1 MKILIVDNYDSFT
14 FNLFQQIALV
24 NGQEPTVVENDKIT
38 IDQIRALGPDA
49 IVLSPGPGNPQRAED
64 FGVCAQIIQELD
76 VPTLGVCLGYQGI
89 AHYSGG
95 TVVHAPEPRHGRSS
109 NIRHNESRLFRGIPQ
124 NFSVIRYHSLAV
136 DFALPDHLEPL
147 AWSADGVL
155 MALQHKHRPL
165 WGIQF
170 HPESICTQHGE
181 QLIRNFLDLAVAFHG
196 SEGRQ
201 VCYTPAHVKKQS
213 PEDPDQHRKL
223 PNNENY
229 RVCYRKMNY
238 FFDPE
243 TAFMHF
249 YADKDY
255 AFWLGS
261 DLVEKSL
268 SRFIFMGAADGP
280 CSQVIRYTVKDH
292 SLVVD
297 TGGKTTTTHESIFDY
312 LNKSLKGY
320 GQASKELPFDF
331 NCGFAGY
338 FGYELKADTGGRLVH
353 ESALPDAMFIFCDR
367 LMAFDQIEATTYL
380 VAFVPESETQAA
392 EDWFD
397 RVAAELRVLP
407 APTDKIYTARDKL
420 KLKLTR
426 PYETYIADIKQC
438 LDEITEGESYEICL
452 TNQLHTDPIDQ
463 PLNLYRILRRANPA
477 PYASYLHFGDFSV
490 LSSSPEQF
498 LRVDRNGWVSTKPIK
513 GTAARHPDKRLDEKA
528 RNALGKNE
536 KDSSENLMI
545 VDLLRND
552 LGRVCQVGTVHVPKL
567 MVVESYETV
576 HQLVSTVR
584 GLLKEENTAVD
595 CVRAAFPGGSMTGAP
610 KIRTLEIIDRLE
622 SEARGVYS
630 GSIGF
635 IGLGGGADLN
645 IVIRTA
651 VCTPQTTSIG
661 IGGAIVALSDAEEE
675 FEEIVLKGRALINAI
690 VYEEFGEFGHSHFE
704 IAGIPSEILESLPP
718 LPAKLA
724 EYTNGELDRIAAGA
738 RLLENWES
746 YMSDIGLYRQQID
759 ALDEEI
765 IRALGKRFEV
775 VRNVGKFKANTGL
788 SVMQPDRIEQ
798 IMSRC
803 TVLGNQYGVHPEF
816 LHEMYDLII
825 RQSCD
830 LEEESPGTDLHLAE

>member
-14 FNLFQQIALV
+14 FNLFQQISVV

-38 IDQIRALGPDA
+38 IDEIRELNPDA
-49 IVLSPGPGNPQRAED
+49 IVLSPGPGNPERADD
-64 FGVCAQIIQELD
+64 FGVCANIIEELSI
-76 VPTLGVCLGYQGI
+76 PTLGVCLGYQGI

-95 TVVHAPEPRHGRSS
+95 KVIHAPAPMHGRLSTV
-109 NIRHNESRLFRGIPQ
+109 RHNDSALFNAIPQ
-124 NFSVIRYHSLAV
+124 NFSVVRYHSLAV
-136 DFALPDHLEPL
+136 DTALPDHLEPL
-147 AWSADGVL
+147 AWTADDVL
-155 MALQHKHRPL
+155 MALQHKNKPL

-181 QLIRNFLDLAVAFHG
+181 QLIRNFLDLAVDYHASQNRDVRYAPG
-196 SEGRQ
+196 Q
-201 VCYTPAHVKKQS
+201 VRKLSADDS
-213 PEDPDQHRKL
+213 SQHRQL
-223 PNNENY
+223 PQNDNY
-229 RVCYRKMNY
+229 RVCYRKLDA

-249 YADKDY
+249 YSDKDH

-261 DLVEKSL
+261 DLVEKAL

-280 CSQVIRYTVKDH
+280 YSQVISYNVKDR
-292 SLVVD
+292 SLVVHSS
-297 TGGKTTTTHESIFDY
+297 GKTSTTTESIFDY
-312 LNKSLKGY
+312 LNRELKEK
-320 GQASKELPFDF
+320 GQASKDLPFDF

-367 LMAFDQIEATTYL
+367 LMVFDQIEATTYL

-392 EDWFD
+392 EHWFD
-397 RVAAELRVLP
+397 SVVSELQHLP
-407 APTDKIYTARDKL
+407 APADTDKIYTGDGKL
-420 KLKLTR
+420 NFRLTR

-438 LDEITEGESYEICL
+438 FHEITEGESYEICL
-452 TNQLHTDPIDQ
+452 TNQLHTNPIEQ

-513 GTAARHPDKRLDEKA
+513 GTVARHPDKQIDETA

-552 LGRVCQVGTVHVPKL
+552 LGRVCEVGTVHVPKL
-567 MVVESYETV
+567 MAVESYETV

-584 GLLKEENTAVD
+584 GLLKEEKTVVD
-595 CVRAAFPGGSMTGAP
+595 CIRAAFPGGSMTGAP

-622 SEARGVYS
+622 TEARGVYS

-651 VCTPQTTSIG
+651 VCTPKTTSIG

-675 FEEIVLKGRALINAI
+675 FKEIVLKARALINAI
-690 VYEEFGEFGHSHFE
+690 VYAQFGEFGYSHFD
-704 IAGIPSEILESLPP
+704 IAGVPLELLKSLPS
-718 LPAKLA
+718 LPAKVA
-724 EYTNGELDRIAAGA
+724 EHTNNELDQIVAASK
-738 RLLENWES
+738 N
-746 YMSDIGLYRQQID
+746 
-759 ALDEEI
+759 
-765 IRALGKRFEV
+765 
-775 VRNVGKFKANTGL
+775 
-788 SVMQPDRIEQ
+788 
-798 IMSRC
+798 
-803 TVLGNQYGVHPEF
+803 
-816 LHEMYDLII
+816 
-825 RQSCD
+825 
-830 LEEESPGTDLHLAE
+830 

>member
-1 MKILIVDNYDSFT
+1 MKILIIDNYDSFT
-14 FNLFQQIALV
+14 FNLFQQISVV
-24 NGQEPTVVENDKIT
+24 NGQEPRVVENDKIT
-38 IDQIRALGPDA
+38 IDEIREFDPDA
-49 IVLSPGPGNPQRAED
+49 IVLSPGPGNPQRTGD
-64 FGVCAQIIQELD
+64 FGVCAGVIEELSI
-76 VPTLGVCLGYQGI
+76 PTLGVCLGYQGI

-95 TVVHAPEPRHGRSS
+95 KVIHAPEPIHGRLSTV
-109 NIRHNESRLFRGIPQ
+109 RHNESALFHDIPQ
-124 NFSVIRYHSLAV
+124 DFSVVRYHSLAV
-136 DFALPDHLEPL
+136 DPALPDHLEPL
-147 AWSADGVL
+147 AWTADGVL
-155 MALQHKHRPL
+155 MALQHKDRPL

-181 QLIRNFLDLAVAFHG
+181 QLIRNFLELAVDYHASLDRDICYEPGQVGKFDPED
-196 SEGRQ
+196 SSQGRQ
-201 VCYTPAHVKKQS
+201 V
-213 PEDPDQHRKL
+213 

-229 RVCYRKMNY
+229 SVCYRKLDS

-261 DLVEKSL
+261 DLVEKAL

-280 CSQVIRYTVKDH
+280 CSQVIRYTVKDG
-292 SLVVD
+292 SLSVRA
-297 TGGKTTTTHESIFDY
+297 GGKTTTTTESIFDY
-312 LNKSLKGY
+312 LNRQLKEK
-320 GQASKELPFDF
+320 GQASKDLPFDF

-338 FGYELKADTGGRLVH
+338 FGYELKADTGGQLVH

-367 LMAFDQIEATTYL
+367 LMVFDQIEATTYL
-380 VAFVPESETQAA
+380 VAFVPEAESRAA

-397 RVAAELRVLP
+397 SVVSELQDLP
-407 APTDKIYTARDKL
+407 APADTDKIYAADGKL
-420 KLKLTR
+420 NFRLAR
-426 PYETYIADIKQC
+426 PYETYTADIKQC
-438 LDEITEGESYEICL
+438 LHEITEGESYEICL
-452 TNQLHTDPIDQ
+452 TNQLHTDPIEQ
-463 PLNLYRILRRANPA
+463 PVNLYRILRRANPA

-513 GTAARHPDKRLDEKA
+513 GTVARHPDKDIDAKA

-552 LGRVCQVGTVHVPKL
+552 LGRVCEVGSIHVPKL

-584 GLLKEENTAVD
+584 GLLKEENTVVD

-651 VCTPQTTSIG
+651 VCTPNTTSIG
-661 IGGAIVALSDAEEE
+661 IGGAIVALSDVEEE
-675 FEEIVLKGRALINAI
+675 FKEIVLKARALINAI
-690 VYEEFGEFGHSHFE
+690 VYAQFGEFGYSHFD
-704 IAGIPSEILESLPP
+704 IAGVPLELLKALPP
-718 LPAKLA
+718 LPAKVA
-724 EYTNGELDRIAAGA
+724 EHTNNELDQIAAG
-738 RLLENWES
+738 
-746 YMSDIGLYRQQID
+746 
-759 ALDEEI
+759 
-765 IRALGKRFEV
+765 
-775 VRNVGKFKANTGL
+775 
-788 SVMQPDRIEQ
+788 SV
-798 IMSRC
+798 
-803 TVLGNQYGVHPEF
+803 N
-816 LHEMYDLII
+816 
-825 RQSCD
+825 
-830 LEEESPGTDLHLAE
+830 